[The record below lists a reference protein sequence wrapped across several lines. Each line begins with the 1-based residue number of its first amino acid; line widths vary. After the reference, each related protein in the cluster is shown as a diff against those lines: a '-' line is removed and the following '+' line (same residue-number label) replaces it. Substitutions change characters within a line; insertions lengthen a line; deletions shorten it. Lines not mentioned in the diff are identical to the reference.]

1 MADVKW
7 IKLSVDIFDNRKIK
21 QIRKLPDGANICIMW
36 FQLMCLAGRIND
48 HGQIYITEEVPFT
61 DETLATEFDLPI
73 QTVQLGLQAFQ
84 KFGMI
89 EIVGDILRLSSWE
102 RYQSVDKLDK
112 YREYQRNYHR
122 EYREKQKALQAPEN
136 ENVNLRKCL
145 RKYDVNAT
153 DKEEDKKIDKKIDK
167 KTSEEER
174 SEEVG
179 QNNLLYDSVKDLFN
193 TYCKSFSPVRS
204 LSATRKEKLDKLF
217 ENYSV
222 EDFSE
227 AFRIVESNEFLKG
240 ANERGWKADFDWLI
254 EEENFVK
261 VLENRYR
268 KYESTSAKKTE
279 DLKDDDYEKEVERF
293 INGQ

>member
-7 IKLSVDIFDNRKIK
+7 IKLSIDIFDNRKIK
-21 QIRKLPDGANICIMW
+21 QIRKLPDGANICVMW

-89 EIVGDILRLSSWE
+89 EIVDDILRLSSWE

-112 YREYQRNYHR
+112 YKEYQRNYHR

-136 ENVNLRKCL
+136 ESVNLRKCL

-174 SEEVG
+174 SEEVC

-217 ENYSV
+217 ENYSI

-227 AFRIVESNEFLKG
+227 AFQIVECNEFLKG

-254 EEENFVK
+254 EEENFAK

-268 KYESTSAKKTE
+268 KYESASAKKTE

>member
-21 QIRKLPDGANICIMW
+21 QIRKLPDGANICVMW
-36 FQLMCLAGRIND
+36 FQLMCLAGQIND

-73 QTVQLGLQAFQ
+73 QTVQLGLNVFQ

-89 EIVGDILRLSSWE
+89 EIVDDILRLSSWE

-112 YREYQRNYHR
+112 YKEYQRNYHR

-136 ENVNLRKCL
+136 ESVNLRKCL

-153 DKEEDKKIDKKIDK
+153 DKEEDKKTDKKIDK

-174 SEEVG
+174 SEEVC

-217 ENYSV
+217 ENFTR

-227 AFRIVESNEFLKG
+227 AFLNAENSDYLKG

-254 EEENFVK
+254 EEKNFAK

>member
-89 EIVGDILRLSSWE
+89 EIVDDILRLSSWE

-136 ENVNLRKCL
+136 ESVNLRKCL

-153 DKEEDKKIDKKIDK
+153 DKEEDKKTDKKIDK

-174 SEEVG
+174 SEEIS

-204 LSATRKEKLDKLF
+204 LSAARKEKLDKLF
-217 ENYSV
+217 ENYSI

-227 AFRIVESNEFLKG
+227 AFQIVECNEFLKG

-254 EEENFVK
+254 EEKNFAK

-268 KYESTSAKKTE
+268 KYESASAKKAE